1 MAVAVFRQVVV
12 CPCCG
17 ASRRPSDLN
26 LNPDGSTLEAERK
39 QYQLIVKTQELLGH
53 KNIRWTSYPMPKTVM
68 AGVAVQLREALAQ
81 VEAALADEAE

>member
-1 MAVAVFRQVVV
+1 VAVFRQVVV

-26 LNPDGSTLEAERK
+26 LNPDGSVLEEERK
-39 QYQLIVKTQELLGH
+39 EYQLLVKTQELLGNR
-53 KNIRWTSYPMPKTVM
+53 NIKWTSYPMPKEVM

-81 VEAALADEAE
+81 VEAVLATEDA